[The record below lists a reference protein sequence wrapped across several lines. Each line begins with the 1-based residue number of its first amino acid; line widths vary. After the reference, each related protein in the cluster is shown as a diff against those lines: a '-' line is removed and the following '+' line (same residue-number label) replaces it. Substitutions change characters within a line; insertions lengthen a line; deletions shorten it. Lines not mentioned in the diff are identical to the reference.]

1 MKIVCF
7 VSGSGTNYAQIVL
20 KHPAHRYLVFSNRPG
35 CGGTVKAR
43 QNGHE
48 LVELSHIPYLKA
60 ARARYGP
67 GNVPRNCPEREAF
80 EKEAFRLI
88 EERLQGPS
96 DLVCLAG
103 YDQWTTDWL
112 VDAHYPRLLNVH
124 PGDTTRGYAGLGW
137 VASARA
143 ILAGDDSV
151 RSTLFVVD
159 RGEDSGPVLIQSRP
173 LSIVTALAGA
183 EIKQPQGGLLNGLS
197 RMKRFAGWSYGEFQA
212 RAGADDQALMKLI
225 GETIQ
230 DTLKVVGDWEIYPYG
245 VGLIGRGAV
254 ELEGRTVY
262 IDGAPMPEH
271 GYRMEQ

>member
-7 VSGSGTNYAQIVL
+7 VSGSGTNYEQIAL
-20 KHPAHRYLVFSNRPG
+20 KHPGHHYVVFSNRPG
-35 CGGTVKAR
+35 SGGTEKAR
-43 QNGHE
+43 NDHHE
-48 LVELSHIPYLKA
+48 LIELSHIPYLRA

-67 GNVPRNCPEREAF
+67 GNVPRNCPEREAY

-88 EERLQGPS
+88 EGRLGGPP
-96 DLVCLAG
+96 DLICLAG

-112 VDAHYPRLLNVH
+112 VDAYYPRILNVH

-143 ILAGDDSV
+143 ILAGDDAV

-159 RGEDSGPVLIQSRP
+159 KGEDSGPVLVQSRP
-173 LSIVTALAGA
+173 LNVVTALAGA
-183 EIKQPQGGLLNGLS
+183 ELKEPRGLLNGLS
-197 RMKRFAGWSYGEFQA
+197 QMKRFGGLMYDEFRA
-212 RAGADDQALMKLI
+212 SAGADDRAMMKLI

-230 DTLKVVGDWEIYPYG
+230 NTLKVVGDWEIYPYG

-254 ELEGRTVY
+254 EIDGRTVY
-262 IDGAPMPEH
+262 IDGARMPEH
-271 GYRMEQ
+271 GYRMEG